1 MGLLDGQSEQQ
12 YYDSDNFGGYQFVSL
27 DDIISAFRFIYVGE
41 GKIIPKIKRTDIAF
55 HAQRAL
61 AELSFDTF
69 KSIKSQ
75 EITLPPSNTMMLP
88 QDYVNYTKVC
98 WVDGNGVERPLYP
111 TKHTSNP
118 TPILQNSDGDYKLT
132 AVGTLDTTS
141 VVVLTSDHTNIEVG
155 MIVTGPYIPSNNPN
169 GLAGNA
175 AADNMP
181 TTVVATSNLSGV
193 TTITLG
199 YIDMT
204 GAQVGVLPTESN
216 SNTTLTFTSIF
227 GNLIAP
233 KSTTFAVENLSWDAA
248 MVDQKITSSTAASI
262 ASVKVGMIVSHDN
275 FPIGTTV
282 TNVSG
287 TTIVVS
293 NTPDNTVTSGGEVTF
308 IGENSDSATWGSY
321 GSDTSN
327 STGDGYGYNHDT
339 DVYDLN
345 VGQRYGVEPSMAQGN
360 GTYYIDELKGLV
372 HFSSNVS
379 GKTVILKYISDGLG
393 SDGEM
398 VVHKFAE
405 EAMYKCIAYAI
416 LSTTISG
423 QQLVPRFKKEKF
435 AAVRQAKLRLS
446 NIKIEELTQLMR
458 GKSKWIKH

>member
-1 MGLLDGQSEQQ
+1 MGLLDSQSEQQ
-12 YYDSDNFGGYQFVSL
+12 YYDGNNFGGYQFVSL
-27 DDIISAFRFIYVGE
+27 DSIISAFRFIYVGE
-41 GKIIPKIKRTDIAF
+41 GKIIPKIKRADIAF

-88 QDYVNYTKVC
+88 RDYVNYTKIC
-98 WVDGNGVERPLYP
+98 CVDGNGIERPLYP

-132 AVGTLDTTS
+132 AIGTLVDTLS
-141 VVVLTSDHTNIEVG
+141 AVELTGSHTNIEVG
-155 MIVTGPYIPSNNPN
+155 MIVAGPYIPNDNPN
-169 GLAGNA
+169 GLPCNA

-181 TTVVATSNLSGV
+181 TTVIATSNLNGK

-199 YIDMT
+199 YINMV
-204 GAQVGVLPTESN
+204 GSQVTVLPDESN
-216 SNTTLTFTSIF
+216 VNTTLTFTSPF
-227 GNLIAP
+227 GDLIAP
-233 KSTTFAVENLSWDAA
+233 KTTTFAVENLSWNTSDN
-248 MVDQKITSSTAASI
+248 KITASATADTANI
-262 ASVKVGMIVSHDN
+262 KVGMIISHDN
-275 FPIGTTV
+275 FPLGTVV

-293 NTPDNTVTSGGEVTF
+293 GSGPDLAVASGGEVTF
-308 IGENSDSATWGSY
+308 IGEKSDSTTWDSY
-321 GSDTSN
+321 TSDTSN
-327 STGDGYGYNHDT
+327 STGDAHGYNHDT
-339 DVYDLN
+339 DIYDLN
-345 VGQRYGVEPSMAQGN
+345 LGQRYGVEPSMAQGN
-360 GTYYIDELKGLV
+360 GTYYIDELKGLI

-379 GKTVILKYISDGLG
+379 GKTVILEYISDGLG
-393 SDGEM
+393 TDGEM